1 MPFTNYAL
9 DNYFAQGISEL
20 SECNAPDLAEHS
32 AEVQDL
38 IHNFFLNSIFIFPI
52 KTEYKPYIFAI
63 IRRGQMALVEYQ
75 NGRTLLLLFLNES
88 KKNKSL
94 YFQALSH
101 FEIAVTQL
109 YQAYDF
115 YRKLGKKIESKETKL
130 FEKGDGSSLEKLNR
144 LSNISKHLETSSTIP
159 EGNLHHVW
167 ISNKGICASGVT
179 MSFTELADLVK
190 EYVVALANA
199 FSNPNQDSIP

>member
-9 DNYFAQGISEL
+9 DNFFAQEISAL
-20 SECNAPDLAEHS
+20 SECNAPDLGDHS
-32 AEVQDL
+32 AEVGDL
-38 IHNFFLNSIFIFPI
+38 IHNFILNSIFTSPI
-52 KTEYKPYIFAI
+52 KTEEKPYIFGI
-63 IRRGQMALVEYQ
+63 IRRVQMALVEYQ
-75 NGRTLLLLFLNES
+75 NGRTLLLLYLNES
-88 KKNKSL
+88 KKNTSL

-115 YRKLGKKIESKETKL
+115 WRQLGKKRESKETNL
-130 FEKGDGSSLEKLNR
+130 FKTRDGSPLQKLNR
-144 LSNISKHLETSSTIP
+144 LYNVSKHLQPSTIP

-167 ISNKGICASGVT
+167 ISNNGICASEVT

-190 EYVVALANA
+190 EYVAVANA
-199 FSNPNQDSIP
+199 FSNPNQVSTP

>member
-9 DNYFAQGISEL
+9 DKFFAQEISAL
-20 SECNAPDLAEHS
+20 SECNAPDLAEHL
-32 AEVQDL
+32 AEVEPL
-38 IHNFFLNSIFIFPI
+38 IDHFILNSIFTSPI
-52 KTEYKPYIFAI
+52 KTEEKPYIFGI
-63 IRRGQMALVEYQ
+63 IRRVQMALVEYQ
-75 NGRTLLLLFLNES
+75 NGRTLLLLFLNDS
-88 KKNKSL
+88 KKNTSL

-115 YRKLGKKIESKETKL
+115 WRQLGKKRESKETNL
-130 FEKGDGSSLEKLNR
+130 FKTGDGSPLQKLNR
-144 LSNISKHLETSSTIP
+144 LYNVSKHLEPSTIP

-167 ISNKGICASGVT
+167 ISNNGICASEVT

-190 EYVVALANA
+190 EYVAVANA
-199 FSNPNQDSIP
+199 FSNPNQVSTP

>member
-1 MPFTNYAL
+1 MPFTTYGL
-9 DNYFAQGISEL
+9 DKFFAQEISAL
-20 SECNAPDLAEHS
+20 SECNAPDLAEHF
-32 AEVQDL
+32 AEVEPL
-38 IHNFFLNSIFIFPI
+38 IDHFILNSILIFPI
-52 KTEYKPYIFAI
+52 KTEYKPYIFGI
-63 IRRGQMALVEYQ
+63 IRRVQMALVEYQ

-88 KKNKSL
+88 KKNTSL

-115 YRKLGKKIESKETKL
+115 WRQLGKKIESKETNL
-130 FEKGDGSSLEKLNR
+130 FEKGDGSPLQKLNR
-144 LSNISKHLETSSTIP
+144 LYNVSKHLEPSTIP

-167 ISNKGICASGVT
+167 ISNNGICASEVT

-190 EYVVALANA
+190 EYVALAKG
-199 FSNPNQDSIP
+199 FSNLNQVSTP

>member
-9 DNYFAQGISEL
+9 DNFFAQEISAL
-20 SECNAPDLAEHS
+20 SECNAPDLGDHS
-32 AEVQDL
+32 AEVGDL
-38 IHNFFLNSIFIFPI
+38 IHNFILNSIFTSPI
-52 KTEYKPYIFAI
+52 KTEEKPYIFGI
-63 IRRGQMALVEYQ
+63 IRRVQMALVEYQ
-75 NGRTLLLLFLNES
+75 NGRTLLLLYLNES
-88 KKNKSL
+88 KKNTSL

-115 YRKLGKKIESKETKL
+115 WRQLGKKRESKETNLLKTR
-130 FEKGDGSSLEKLNR
+130 DGSPLQKLNR
-144 LSNISKHLETSSTIP
+144 LYNVSKHLQPSTIP

-167 ISNKGICASGVT
+167 ISNNGICASEVT

-190 EYVVALANA
+190 EYVAVANA
-199 FSNPNQDSIP
+199 FSNPNQVSTP

>member
-1 MPFTNYAL
+1 MPFTTYGL
-9 DNYFAQGISEL
+9 DNFFAQEISAL
-20 SECNAPDLAEHS
+20 SECNAPDLADNF
-32 AEVQDL
+32 AEVEPL
-38 IHNFFLNSIFIFPI
+38 IDNFILNSIFTSPI
-52 KTEYKPYIFAI
+52 KTEEKPYIFGI
-63 IRRGQMALVEYQ
+63 IRRVQMALVEYQ
-75 NGRTLLLLFLNES
+75 NGRTLLLLFLNDS
-88 KKNKSL
+88 KKNTSL

-115 YRKLGKKIESKETKL
+115 WRQLGKKRESKETNL
-130 FEKGDGSSLEKLNR
+130 FKTGDGSPLQKLNR
-144 LSNISKHLETSSTIP
+144 LYNVSKHLEPSTIP

-167 ISNKGICASGVT
+167 ISNNGICASEVT

-190 EYVVALANA
+190 EYVAVANA